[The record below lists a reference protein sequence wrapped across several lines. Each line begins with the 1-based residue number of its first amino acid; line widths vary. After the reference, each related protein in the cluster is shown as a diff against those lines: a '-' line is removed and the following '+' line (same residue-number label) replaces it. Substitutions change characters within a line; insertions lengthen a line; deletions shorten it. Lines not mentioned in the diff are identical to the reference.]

1 MRNNDRTQKHKGVIE
16 LDPTIINALI
26 SLGGSLIGTFA
37 GIVATSKLTEY
48 RIKELERKVEKH
60 NSIVERTYR
69 LEDKFELVDE
79 KIKVANHRIDDLER
93 EGKA

>member
-1 MRNNDRTQKHKGVIE
+1 MIE

>member
-1 MRNNDRTQKHKGVIE
+1 MRNDQFHTQERGMIK

-93 EGKA
+93 EGKV

>member
-1 MRNNDRTQKHKGVIE
+1 MDPGLTQEQAEKLV
-16 LDPTIINALI
+16 
-26 SLGGSLIGTFA
+26 GTFA

-60 NSIVERTYR
+60 NSIVERTFR

-93 EGKA
+93 ERSLK

>member
-93 EGKA
+93 EGKV

>member
-1 MRNNDRTQKHKGVIE
+1 M
-16 LDPTIINALI
+16 DPTVINALI

-37 GIVATSKLTEY
+37 GIVTTSKLTEY

-60 NSIVERTYR
+60 NSIVERTFR

-79 KIKVANHRIDDLER
+79 KIKVANHRIEDLER
-93 EGKA
+93 SNEK

>member
-1 MRNNDRTQKHKGVIE
+1 M
-16 LDPTIINALI
+16 DPTIINALI
-26 SLGGSLIGTFA
+26 SLAGSLVGTFA

-60 NSIVERTYR
+60 NSIVERTFR

-93 EGKA
+93 ERSLK

>member
-1 MRNNDRTQKHKGVIE
+1 M
-16 LDPTIINALI
+16 DPTVINALI

-37 GIVATSKLTEY
+37 GIVTTSKLTEY

-60 NSIVERTYR
+60 NSIVERTFR

-93 EGKA
+93 SNEK

>member
-1 MRNNDRTQKHKGVIE
+1 MN
-16 LDPTIINALI
+16 PTIINALI

-79 KIKVANHRIDDLER
+79 KIKGVNHRIDDLER
-93 EGKA
+93 EGKV